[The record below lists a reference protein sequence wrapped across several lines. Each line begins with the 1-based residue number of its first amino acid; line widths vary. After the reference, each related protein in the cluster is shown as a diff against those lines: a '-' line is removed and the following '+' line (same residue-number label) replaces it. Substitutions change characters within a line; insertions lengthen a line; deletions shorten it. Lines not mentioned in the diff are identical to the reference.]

1 MEYLERVP
9 KVLIY
14 GFTIKSDNP
23 TTNISLI
30 REGVGV
36 RVFWESIGVEFT
48 HKLGIEAGDRVEES
62 SPPLVEQ
69 KFGNVFERS
78 LGVKVEN
85 SLRW

>member
-1 MEYLERVP
+1 MEYLERFP
-9 KVLIY
+9 KVLID
-14 GFTIKSDNP
+14 GFTVKSDNP

-30 REGVGV
+30 CEGVGV